1 MQWYLISNCNNTIS
15 YKLKAKLLW
24 MRKIAAMC
32 VLPWQMGDTSL
43 FNLWDPL
50 SINCERLEIVRFL
63 LDSFWTFPKRLLTRS
78 RRSGSIS
85 CWILITELSWGCLVL
100 QYNCGS
106 RTNHNSTYFVNNGY
120 PSSFNTIGQ
129 CSTTIEKVC
138 SAIVSLKFISNIR
151 RPAQMCVSWG
161 WILMRWRSSSQT
173 QRLTSA
179 PQTGCQSFQTNNYP
193 WVLCICCV
201 TTMWSQ
207 AHCCQIIV
215 LQSERASYR

>member
-43 FNLWDPL
+43 FNPWDPL

-138 SAIVSLKFISNIR
+138 SAQFLSNVYQPTIC

-161 WILMRWRSSSQT
+161 WTLTRWRSSSPT
-173 QRLTSA
+173 RPPTSA
-179 PQTGCQSFQTNNYP
+179 PQIGCRLLFTCVSCETA
-193 WVLCICCV
+193 IKCV
-201 TTMWSQ
+201 TK
-207 AHCCQIIV
+207 
-215 LQSERASYR
+215 